1 MKKSLLSICGAFA
14 VSAFMAQTVSPSW
27 QTLQNTSYTMTSAT
41 SKFMDVVSSNVVWGV
56 GYSGAGVT
64 GNFCDF
70 TRTTNGGVTFTGG
83 TIYPDTDTY
92 VIANLDAIDANTAW
106 VSAYLKVSQ
115 AQGAIHK
122 TTNGGVTWTNMTPAN
137 MFTNTA
143 SFADVIAFTTPSV
156 GVVIGDPHPGIGN
169 EFEIWTT
176 ADGGTTWSIVSGT
189 NIPNPTTGEYGLVN
203 IYEKYGANNVW
214 FGTNKGRIFRST
226 NAGATWSVS
235 VLPGT
240 PTASLSVNDIAFSSP
255 LKGIAAVYNA
265 SVTPQVF
272 EEYITSDGGATWT
285 KVANIDPKF
294 GRNDVCGIPG
304 TGVFAS
310 AANSATSTAL
320 SYSKDGGITWTDWGS
335 SGIPYLNI
343 DFADAT
349 AGWAST
355 FQSAPSTGGIYK
367 FNGPTSIFSLG
378 TNSICLSGSS
388 ATVVANNMSLG
399 NAPTTY
405 SWSAGS
411 GVAFSSPTATNPV
424 ITFTTNGNYVI
435 SLTATN
441 ATTTHVSTVNVSVIS
456 CITPT
461 AAFTI
466 AASTCT
472 GVVVTPTNSS
482 TGAVSYVW
490 STTPAAFSINT
501 NTSTAPGITFSSP
514 NTYTV
519 KLVASSATATTS
531 VTHTI
536 TVVSCV
542 GIAENT
548 LLSSNMHVYPNPAK
562 DVLNIEV
569 TTTENYSVTLSNL
582 LGKVII
588 SDKSSKEKASINL
601 NTVAPGIY
609 FLTIDVKG
617 EKATKKIIVE

>member
-1 MKKSLLSICGAFA
+1 MQ
-14 VSAFMAQTVSPSW
+14 SAS
-27 QTLQNTSYTMTSAT
+27 
-41 SKFMDVVSSNVVWGV
+41 SKFIDVVNSNVVWGV
-56 GYSGAGVT
+56 GYSGAGVS

-92 VIANLDAIDANTAW
+92 VIANLAAIDANTAW
-106 VSAYLKVSQ
+106 VSSYMKASQ
-115 AQGAIHK
+115 AQGAIHQ
-122 TTNGGVTWTNMTPAN
+122 TTDGGVTWTNMTPAN

-143 SFADVIAFTTPSV
+143 SFADVITFLTPSV
-156 GVVIGDPHPGIGN
+156 GVVIGDPNPGTGN

-176 ADGGTTWSIVSGT
+176 ANGGTSWSIVSGT
-189 NIPNPTTGEYGLVN
+189 NIPNPTAGEFGLVN
-203 IYEKYGANNVW
+203 IFEKYGTNNVW

-226 NAGATWSVS
+226 NAGQTWSVS

-240 PTASLSVNDIAFSSP
+240 PTASLSVNDIAFSTP
-255 LKGIAAVYNA
+255 LNGIAAVYNG

-272 EEYITSDGGATWT
+272 EEYITSNGGATWT
-285 KVANIDPKF
+285 KVTNIDPKF

-320 SYSKDGGITWTDWGS
+320 SYSKDGGLTWTDWGS
-335 SGIPYLNI
+335 SGIPYLNV

-367 FNGPTSIFSLG
+367 FNGPTAIFTLG

-388 ATVVANNMSLG
+388 ATVMPNNMSLG
-399 NAPTTY
+399 NATVTY
-405 SWSAGS
+405 SWSASS
-411 GVAFSSPTATNPV
+411 GVGISSSTATSPV
-424 ITFTTNGNYVI
+424 ITFTANGNYVLT
-435 SLTATN
+435 LTATN
-441 ATTTHVSTVNVSVIS
+441 ATTTHVSNVPVSVIS

-466 AASTCT
+466 PTVGCVNVAI
-472 GVVVTPTNSS
+472 TPTNTS
-482 TGAVSYVW
+482 TGATSYVW
-490 STTPAAFSINT
+490 STTPSAFSINT
-501 NTSTAPGITFSSP
+501 TTSTAPNITFSNP

-519 KLVASSATATTS
+519 TLVASSGTSTTS

-536 TVVSCV
+536 TIASTCV

-548 LLSSNMHVYPNPAK
+548 ILSSNMHVYPNPAK

-569 TTTENYSVTLSNL
+569 TTTENYSVTLTNL
-582 LGKVII
+582 LGKVILT
-588 SDKSSKEKASINL
+588 DKSSKEKASLNL
-601 NTVAPGIY
+601 NSVAPGIY
-609 FLTIDVKG
+609 FLTIDLKG